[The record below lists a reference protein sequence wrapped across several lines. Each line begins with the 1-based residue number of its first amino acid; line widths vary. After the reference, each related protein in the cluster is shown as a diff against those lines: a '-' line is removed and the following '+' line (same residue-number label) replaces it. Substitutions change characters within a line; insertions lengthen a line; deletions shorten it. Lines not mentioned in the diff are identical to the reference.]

1 MATPLG
7 LGLSIGAMYGLQ
19 WFLNVL
25 MDGASTLSIVEID
38 CSVLAVSTLLMIVT
52 VYASSF
58 LPAYY
63 VGKLSPLA
71 AINSQTILRKEK
83 ITHRKILPKILNF
96 KMRLT
101 LKNVWRNPKRC
112 MVMILSIVVSATLFI
127 TFSTLMR
134 EAIMLRGTEAAYQ
147 NIDLEISLDE
157 SVFDDSQRQLLL
169 EEVGSLENVER
180 VYLEYPSL
188 WGSSPIAEDK
198 KVKAAGNIYTPKL
211 VEGSLQD
218 TLFVQLDF
226 FNEAA
231 LDAAKQYLTSGSID
245 PETMAEENGVIL
257 ISHGTTR
264 DQETNKRIPDA

>member
-83 ITHRKILPKILNF
+83 ITHRKS
-96 KMRLT
+96 
-101 LKNVWRNPKRC
+101 KN
-112 MVMILSIVVSATLFI
+112 
-127 TFSTLMR
+127 
-134 EAIMLRGTEAAYQ
+134 
-147 NIDLEISLDE
+147 
-157 SVFDDSQRQLLL
+157 
-169 EEVGSLENVER
+169 EV
-180 VYLEYPSL
+180 P
-188 WGSSPIAEDK
+188 P
-198 KVKAAGNIYTPKL
+198 VK
-211 VEGSLQD
+211 
-218 TLFVQLDF
+218 
-226 FNEAA
+226 
-231 LDAAKQYLTSGSID
+231 
-245 PETMAEENGVIL
+245 
-257 ISHGTTR
+257 
-264 DQETNKRIPDA
+264 NKRIFCWRWSLLWQGPSFYAAAWNSMGVIQ

>member
-1 MATPLG
+1 MAAPLG
-7 LGLSIGAMYGLQ
+7 LGLSIGAIYGLQ

-38 CSVLAVSTLLMIVT
+38 CGVLAESTLLMIVT

-71 AINSQTILRKEK
+71 AISSQTILRKEN
-83 ITHRKILPKILNF
+83 ITHRKSKILPKILNF

-127 TFSTLMR
+127 TFSTLMQ
-134 EAIMLRGTEAAYQ
+134 EVIMLRGTEAAYQ

-157 SVFDDSQRQLLL
+157 SVFDDSQRQPLL
-169 EEVGSLENVER
+169 EEVGSLV
-180 VYLEYPSL
+180 
-188 WGSSPIAEDK
+188 GSRH
-198 KVKAAGNIYTPKL
+198 
-211 VEGSLQD
+211 
-218 TLFVQLDF
+218 
-226 FNEAA
+226 
-231 LDAAKQYLTSGSID
+231 SG
-245 PETMAEENGVIL
+245 
-257 ISHGTTR
+257 
-264 DQETNKRIPDA
+264 